1 MGFERQKETQAVE
14 AALKANQAQAW
25 TPPFP
30 NAGCWAIPSV
40 CDRTTRG
47 TALAVPPA
55 VCTRA
60 HTRTQKHWHYGSLQ

>member
-30 NAGCWAIPSV
+30 NAGCWAIPS
-40 CDRTTRG
+40 TRG

-55 VCTRA
+55 VRMRA